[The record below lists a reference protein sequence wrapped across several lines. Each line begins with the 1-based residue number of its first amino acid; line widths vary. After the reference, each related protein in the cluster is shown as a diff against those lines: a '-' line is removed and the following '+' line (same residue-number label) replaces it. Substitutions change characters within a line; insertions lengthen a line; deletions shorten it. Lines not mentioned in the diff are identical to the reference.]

1 MSQEPIFTKAGDILL
16 EYLRGELVPTVLST
30 PDMIRLAYPGL
41 DEEFRL
47 GLFLYDLEEVRPNG
61 PPGMTR
67 LSEDTRR
74 YPDLSLVMRFLAFA
88 NRKVAFNSMEMTDEL
103 LLLET
108 VYRAIHSVPKLT
120 LNGQD
125 LRVRFLP
132 ITQSEK
138 VSLWQSLHSPM
149 QSAVYFSLEP
159 VLVPSTRIQHIPP
172 VRGVEIHTSKTEQE
186 AGSS

>member
-1 MSQEPIFTKAGDILL
+1 MSQDPIFTKVGDILL
-16 EYLRGELVPTVLST
+16 EYLRGELIPTVLSS
-30 PDMIRLAYPGL
+30 PDMIKLAYPGQE
-41 DEEFRL
+41 EEFRL

-74 YPDLSLVMRFLAFA
+74 HPDLSLVMRFLAFA

-103 LLLET
+103 LLLES
-108 VYRAIHSVPKLT
+108 VYRAIHGISKLD

-132 ITQSEK
+132 ITQGEK
-138 VSLWQSLHSPM
+138 VSLWQSINSPM

-159 VLVPSTRIQHIPP
+159 VPVLSTRIQRIPP
-172 VRGVEIHTSKTEQE
+172 VRAVEIHTSRKERGTRNQ
-186 AGSS
+186 